1 MVVRLIK
8 WALVALV
15 ALIALA
21 AGGIAFVFYRAMPD
35 YAGAASLAGLSGE
48 VRVYRDVYGVP
59 HIFAPSMND
68 AARALGYI
76 HASERLYQMEIQRR
90 AGQGRLAEIAG
101 ADLVGVDKFIRTL
114 GFYRLATSSFAAM
127 GPEAQA
133 YYQAYA
139 DGVNAFLTTHKGRLA
154 PEFLILGD
162 DPEPWTPADSLV
174 WGKLMSLQLSH
185 NYAIEAE
192 RAQLAQKMP
201 PDMARLLFPSAPAG
215 SPITTLPASNPKHAE
230 MPSAQQKLGALIG
243 VDHGASNEWVVSGAR
258 TATGKPILANDPHLG
273 LEAPI
278 LWYLARI
285 VTPDLSLK
293 GASVPG
299 APIMLLGQ
307 NDHIAWGFT
316 TADTDVQDL
325 FVETI
330 DPKNPAHYLTP
341 GGAEPFLAR
350 DEIIH
355 VKNAPDIV
363 LKVRATRH
371 GPVLSDID
379 EKLAGL
385 AGAGKVMALAFT
397 GLGDRDTT
405 SEALMRVN
413 RAQNWD
419 QFLDAM
425 KLFQTPTQNIVFA
438 DSAGNIGF
446 ISPGLVPLRKSGDG
460 LAPAD
465 GASGANDW
473 TGFIP
478 FEQLPQAYNPQT
490 GFLFNANNANVS
502 DDHDPTFGRDWE
514 EPYRARR
521 IQQFFDTIDKHSL
534 DTSAAM
540 QADIVSLAAS
550 DFLPLLKRVAPA
562 DAREKQALDL
572 LAGWDGAMDKA
583 RPEPLIFE
591 AWLSALR
598 RIMITEKSGLPLTE
612 KGPYA
617 AATLLSL
624 ITDHPQWCDSPQ
636 KADPDCR
643 QTLARAFT
651 EALGLLTQRDGAD
664 IGQWRWGGEHVAQL
678 THKLYSHVPLLD
690 RLSDL
695 SRPSSGGFYTLDRG
709 EGFDP
714 KPDHP
719 FARTHAAGFRGL
731 YDLADPDKSR
741 FMITT
746 GESGHIFSTHYGDL
760 VPLWSEGKA
769 ITLAGSEA
777 DLKRAGAEELV
788 FTGK

>member
-1 MVVRLIK
+1 MVARLVK
-8 WALVALV
+8 K
-15 ALIALA
+15 ALILVVVLVILA
-21 AGGIAFVFYRAMPD
+21 AGAVAYIFYRAMPD
-35 YAGAASLAGLSGE
+35 YGGTVRLPGLTGE
-48 VRVYRDVYGVP
+48 VRVYRDAHGVP

-90 AGQGRLAEIAG
+90 AGQGRLAEVAG
-101 ADLVGVDKFIRTL
+101 ADLVGIDKFTRTL
-114 GFYRLATSSFAAM
+114 GFYRQATSSFAALS
-127 GPEAQA
+127 PQAQA

-139 DGVNAFLTTHKGRLA
+139 DGVNAFLIAHKGRLP

-174 WGKLMSLQLSH
+174 WGKLMSVQLSH
-185 NYAIEAE
+185 NYALEE
-192 RAQLAQKMP
+192 TRAQLAQKMP
-201 PDMARLLFPSAPAG
+201 PDMARLLFPAAPAD
-215 SPITTLPASNPKHAE
+215 SPITTAPAAKDTHAE
-230 MPSAQQKLGALIG
+230 IAAPGDQLGALIG
-243 VDHGASNEWVVSGAR
+243 LDHGASNEWVIAGAR
-258 TATGKPILANDPHLG
+258 TQTGKPILANDPHLG

-285 VTPDLSLK
+285 VTPELSLK

-299 APIMLLGQ
+299 VPGVLLGQ

-316 TADTDVQDL
+316 TADTDTQDL

-330 DPKNPAHYLTP
+330 DPKNPGQYLTP
-341 GGAEPFLAR
+341 DGAHPFVTR
-350 DEIIH
+350 DETIH
-355 VKNAPDIV
+355 VKGAPDIA

-379 EKLAGL
+379 AKLAAL
-385 AGAGKVMALAFT
+385 AGDGKVMALAFT
-397 GLGDRDTT
+397 GLGESDTT
-405 SEALMRVN
+405 TEALMRVN

-419 QFLDAM
+419 QFLDAL

-438 DSAGNIGF
+438 DAAGNIGF

-478 FEQLPQAYNPQT
+478 FAQLPQAYNPPA
-490 GFLFNANNANVS
+490 GFLFNANNANVP
-502 DDHDPTFGRDWE
+502 DDSVPTFGRDWE

-521 IQQFFDTIDKHSL
+521 IQQFFDTIEKHSL

-540 QADIVSLAAS
+540 QADLLSLAAK
-550 DFLPLLKRVAPA
+550 DFLPLLKRIAPTDDRA
-562 DAREKQALDL
+562 KQALAL
-572 LAGWDGAMDKA
+572 MAEWDGRMDKDL
-583 RPEPLIFE
+583 PEPLIFE

-598 RIMITEKSGLPLTE
+598 RIMIDEKTGLHLAE

-617 AATLLSL
+617 AQTLFSL
-624 ITDHPQWCDSPQ
+624 LTDHPQWCVAPQ
-636 KADPDCR
+636 KPDQDCAA
-643 QTLARAFT
+643 TMARALD
-651 EALGLLTQRDGAD
+651 ESLALLTQRDGAD
-664 IGQWRWGGEHVAQL
+664 MSQWRWGVEHVAQL
-678 THKLYSHVPLLD
+678 KHKLYSHVPLLD

-695 SRPSSGGFYTLDRG
+695 SLSTSGGFYTLDRG

-731 YDLADPDKSR
+731 YDLADPDKTR
-741 FMITT
+741 FIIAT

-760 VPLWSEGKA
+760 VPLWSRGEA
-769 ITLAGSEA
+769 ITLAGTEEE
-777 DLKRAGAEELV
+777 LKRGGAQELV
-788 FTGK
+788 FSAQ